1 MAWAVSDQMNLGEE
15 WIAERGNQYPP
26 KTLHAAHLLSTSEA
40 TQALYLRAERLGLD
54 SYGNPANFA
63 TLPRWAA
70 TWPGGQLAAA
80 ARNGRFADNLRRYL
94 KYFRRDQLLIVE
106 LDGLKPATLAQ
117 TLRGVCAHVG
127 AVLDQNFE
135 GACAASEE
143 RRNADSELKRNSGMP
158 VDPKLEPTQAELASL
173 RRYYAP
179 HNEALFGI
187 LGYRYD
193 HWGAP

>member
-1 MAWAVSDQMNLGEE
+1 
-15 WIAERGNQYPP
+15 
-26 KTLHAAHLLSTSEA
+26 
-40 TQALYLRAERLGLD
+40 
-54 SYGNPANFA
+54 
-63 TLPRWAA
+63 LPRWAA

-80 ARNGRFADNLRRYL
+80 ARNGRFADNLRRYH

-143 RRNADSELKRNSGMP
+143 RRNADSELKRNSGVP